1 MKKIIFLS
9 CWLVILQFMLH
20 SCNDGNRIDQVVGLP
35 TPQQVTITE
44 VKSIPG
50 GAVIK
55 VKIPDD
61 QYLKGVMASYVR
73 NGSVVNTR
81 ISRYLDSLVIE
92 GYADTEQ
99 HEVKITSFNA
109 EDKESKAQSVNI
121 TPLVPDIQTVD
132 FSMRETF
139 GGIKIHVKNNVNRA
153 DMAVVILAD
162 KDMNDLNLPDDQK
175 KWVEIT
181 TLFTATKDIELS
193 RRGLS
198 PEQTIFGVYLRD
210 HWGNRSPLKTI
221 VLTPLEEK
229 TLDKGKFRYKNPG
242 DDNVVT
248 TNNSQYY
255 PIDRLWD
262 GSGSS
267 AFSGNKYWF
276 FASDDGPLPSWLTID
291 LGVKARLSRI
301 AVLPRQAYFP
311 YQQGSIREIEFWG
324 SLNPT
329 GALVPANTDKHGF
342 DDTWVCLGKFQQPK
356 PSGYLPNGSVGVV
369 PSEDWTYYNEK
380 TEYEMD
386 NSGAYPHAWDQIRY
400 LRIVCVSTFATWDI
414 GLTHGGWQLGEI
426 TPYGQISN

>member
-1 MKKIIFLS
+1 MKKIIFLGCQLVVMLLIMFS
-9 CWLVILQFMLH
+9 CK
-20 SCNDGNRIDQVVGLP
+20 DGNRIDQIVGLP
-35 TPQQVTITE
+35 LPQQVTITE

-73 NGSVVNTR
+73 NGEVVNTR

-99 HEVKITSFNA
+99 HEVKITTFNA

-121 TPLVPDIQTVD
+121 TPLTADIQTVN

-139 GGIKIHVKNNVNRA
+139 GGIKIHVMNNVNRA
-153 DMAVVILAD
+153 DLAIVILAD

-193 RRGLS
+193 RRGLD

-210 HWGNRSPLKTI
+210 HWGNRSPIKTA

-229 TLDKGKFRYKNPG
+229 PLDKNKFKYKNPG
-242 DDNVVT
+242 DDNVIN
-248 TNNSQYY
+248 TNTSRYY
-255 PIDRLWD
+255 GIDHLWD

-291 LGVKARLSRI
+291 LGVNARLSRI
-301 AVLPRQAYFP
+301 AVLPRQEYFP
-311 YQQGSIREIEFWG
+311 YQQGAVREIEFWG

-329 GALVPANTDKHGF
+329 GVLKPANTDKHGF
-342 DDTWVCLGKFQQPK
+342 DDTWVCLGKFRQPK

-369 PSEDWTYYNEK
+369 TSEDWTYYNEK

-386 NSGAYPHAWDQIRY
+386 NSGDYPHAWDQIRY
-400 LRIVCVSTFATWDI
+400 LRIVCVNTFATWET
-414 GLTHGGWQLGEI
+414 GLTHGAWQLGEI
-426 TPYGQISN
+426 TPYGQIGN